1 MEGASTMDVSV
12 KKSII
17 RYRNGEKHEQIA
29 EVAVEYPLTIYV
41 NKQEFVTIVC
51 TPEYLEDLIV
61 GFLISEGVIRSVL
74 DIDKIEII
82 ESTGH
87 AHVTANFVNQFNA
100 KYRSKRYITSCCG
113 KSRENFYFQSDAS
126 LLESYNETGVS
137 IGVAQIFERMSE
149 FEAASDT
156 FRQTGGVHNA
166 GLVSPDG
173 LICSRMD
180 IGRHNALDKIY
191 GHCLKNGITVS
202 DKIVIFSG
210 RISSEI
216 LVKTAKLGCGII
228 LSRSAPTELAINM
241 AAELGITTVGFIRHG
256 TMNVYTKPERIL

>member
-1 MEGASTMDVSV
+1 MEVSV
-12 KKSII
+12 RKTII
-17 RYRNGEKHEQIA
+17 RFENGEKHEQNA

-41 NKQEFVTIVC
+41 NKQELVTIVC
-51 TPEYLEDLIV
+51 TPEYLEDLII
-61 GFLISEGVIRSVL
+61 GFLTSEGVIRGIS
-74 DIDKIEII
+74 DIDNIEII
-82 ESTGH
+82 EATGH
-87 AHVTANFVNQFNA
+87 AYVTANFVNQFNA

-126 LLESYNETGVS
+126 LLESYNETE
-137 IGVAQIFERMSE
+137 IFIRPKQIFDRMAE
-149 FEAASDT
+149 FENSSAT
-156 FRQTGGVHNA
+156 FHQTGGVHNA
-166 GLVSPDG
+166 GLTTPDG

-191 GHCLKNGITVS
+191 GYCLKNEIPVS

-241 AAELGITTVGFIRHG
+241 AEELGITTVGFIRNG
-256 TMNVYTKPERIL
+256 TMNVYTNGNRILMD